1 MKKAGII
8 TNLNKDAD
16 ASYTIKV
23 ADWLE
28 SQGIEVAL
36 AEGLENTALEYNIME
51 VDKLLS
57 WCEFVVVLGG
67 DGTILRAARSASLY
81 DVPVFGINL
90 GTLGY
95 LTDVERSEA
104 FAALGKVI
112 RGEFKTEKRMMI
124 EAEISGQGYE
134 SGGERLIALNDICVL
149 RGAVSKVITLDL
161 KVNDIFMDTYR
172 ADGII
177 VATPTGSTAYNL
189 SAGGPILKPDIE
201 LIAITPVCPHKI
213 YSRSSVVSA
222 EDVVSLEIGECHGG
236 EPILSLDGQEYVNL
250 EKGQM
255 VKIYKSPVYTT
266 LIRTNDLG
274 FYDILRRKFH

>member
-8 TNLNKDAD
+8 TNLNKDID
-16 ASYTIKV
+16 ATYTAEI
-23 ADWLE
+23 AGWLTE
-28 SQGIEVAL
+28 QGVEVAL
-36 AEGLENTALEYNIME
+36 AGGIENKLNIYKTMGIDE
-51 VDKLLS
+51 FYS
-57 WCEFVVVLGG
+57 WCDFVVVLGG
-67 DGTILRAARSASLY
+67 DGTILRAARAASLY

-95 LTDVERSEA
+95 LTDVERGEA
-104 FAALGKVI
+104 FSALGKVI
-112 RGEFKTEKRMMI
+112 SGDYKTEKRMMI
-124 EAEISGQGYE
+124 EAEISGPGYN
-134 SGGERLIALNDICVL
+134 GKTERLIALNDICVL
-149 RGAVSKVITLDL
+149 RGAVSKVISLDL

-236 EPILSLDGQEYVNL
+236 EPILSLDGQESVNL
-250 EKGQM
+250 EKGQI
-255 VKIYKSPVYTT
+255 VKIYKSRAYTT
-266 LIRTNDLG
+266 LIRTNNLG

>member
-1 MKKAGII
+1 MKKVGII
-8 TNLNKDAD
+8 TNLNKDISA
-16 ASYTIKV
+16 AYTMKV
-23 ADWLE
+23 ADWLTE
-28 SQGIEVAL
+28 HGMEVAFST
-36 AEGLENTALEYNIME
+36 ELENVVGNRLFME
-51 VDKLLS
+51 VEQLHL
-57 WCEFVVVLGG
+57 WCEFIVVLGG
-67 DGTILRAARSASLY
+67 DGTILQAARTASLY
-81 DVPVFGINL
+81 DVPIFGINL

-104 FAALGKVI
+104 FAALEKVI
-112 RGEFKTEKRMMI
+112 KGEYKTEKRMMI

-134 SGGERLIALNDICVL
+134 TRVERLIALNDICVL

-222 EDVVSLEIGECHGG
+222 DDVVSLEIGECHGG

-250 EKGQM
+250 EKGQR
-255 VKIYKSPVYTT
+255 VKIYKSSVHTT
-266 LIRTNDLG
+266 LIRTNDFG
-274 FYDILRRKFH
+274 FYDILRKKFH

>member
-1 MKKAGII
+1 MNKAGII
-8 TNLNKDAD
+8 TNLNKDAS
-16 ASYTIKV
+16 AEYTMLV
-23 ADWLE
+23 ANWLTE
-28 SQGIEVAL
+28 HGIEVAF
-36 AEGLENTALEYNIME
+36 AKELENVIGQGLFME
-51 VDKLLS
+51 IDELHL

-67 DGTILRAARSASLY
+67 DGTILRAARTASLY
-81 DVPVFGINL
+81 NVPVFGINL

-104 FAALGKVI
+104 YSALEKVI
-112 RGEFKTEKRMMI
+112 KGDYKTEKRMMI
-124 EAEISGQGYE
+124 EAEISGPGYE

-222 EDVVSLEIGECHGG
+222 EDVVSLEIGECRSG
-236 EPILSLDGQEYVNL
+236 EPILSLDGKKHVNL
-250 EKGQM
+250 EKGQII
-255 VKIYKSPVYTT
+255 KIYKSTFYTT
-266 LIRTNDLG
+266 LIRTNNLG